1 MNDLYKEILV
11 KPEPNPADGVKKAL
25 LAALAAALI
34 AAGILNPM
42 FMLAGFVLLMLE
54 IWLIFPRFK
63 VEYEYL
69 YVNGDID
76 IDAVY
81 NKSSRKRKG
90 SYDHSSLLIMAPTG
104 SAHLDDVMKRQGMKV
119 LDYTSRKQGEKS
131 WTLVYR
137 DCSAQTALLLELP
150 DEVARDMR
158 RHAPQKVFLQ

>member
-1 MNDLYKEILV
+1 MIAVAVLV
-11 KPEPNPADGVKKAL
+11 F
-25 LAALAAALI
+25 
-34 AAGILNPM
+34 AAG
-42 FMLAGFVLLMLE
+42 MLFVQPLVMLGGIVLLFLE

-131 WTLVYR
+131 WTLVYG
-137 DCSAQTALLLELP
+137 DSSDQKALLLELP
-150 DEVARDMR
+150 DEVAWDMR
-158 RHAPQKVFLQ
+158 RYAPQKVFLQ